1 VCTSEGINPETQNTK
16 NKMKTQMKNA
26 NSLEALKSNAPEGT
40 RFIHTASVMDD
51 SSTGGFCGFYA
62 TPEQEREYNDGMA
75 RMAEMG

>member
-1 VCTSEGINPETQNTK
+1 MK
-16 NKMKTQMKNA
+16 NKTTQIK
-26 NSLEALKSNAPEGT
+26 SLEALKAAAPEGT

-51 SSTGGFCGFYA
+51 TGTGGFCGFYA

>member
-1 VCTSEGINPETQNTK
+1 MTTQTIK
-16 NKMKTQMKNA
+16 AK
-26 NSLEALKSNAPEGT
+26 SLEALKANAPKGT

-51 SSTGGFCGFYA
+51 SGTGGFCGFYA